1 MRNYLTG
8 HCKLSNPVGKQMAR
22 LPLDPMYSKA
32 LIVSTEFK
40 CLEGMLIDVSSYSYL
55 QCDDVQEQ

>member
-1 MRNYLTG
+1 MINYLTD